1 MRELVER
8 ATPGPW
14 IADFASDGSLS
25 IDAERGGP
33 RGTPCVVVSRSQWSH
48 NAQQSNAN
56 AQLIARCNPA
66 TMAKAVAELEW
77 IAAHGWNPHGTTIE
91 NAHLAYDCHCV
102 AAQLLNLLN
111 GKPTQ

>member
-1 MRELVER
+1 MSTPTMEELIDK

-14 IADFASDGSLS
+14 VDNGNEIVSSRDTKTGIAGAISDADS
-25 IDAERGGP
+25 EF
-33 RGTPCVVVSRSQWSH
+33 
-48 NAQQSNAN
+48 
-56 AQLIARCNPA
+56 IARCNPA